1 MATMR
6 EFTFP
11 SSDGTHSV
19 GAVWW
24 LPDEGAPRA
33 VVQLVHGISEYIGR
47 YAPFARYLTDHGF
60 AVVGHDHLG
69 HGRTAKGR
77 EEYGWFAERDGWKY
91 VLKDT
96 HTLRQLA
103 GEAYPGLPYFILGH
117 SMGSFV
123 TRGYLMFYPG
133 TVDGA
138 ILSGTGQEAGL
149 LVGFGQKLSALL
161 CRIKGPD
168 HVSSF
173 VYQLSLGNYD
183 RAFRPNR
190 TDSDWLSR
198 DQASVDAFL
207 ADPLC
212 GFQPTV
218 GMFRDML
225 GGIRYIGDPVN
236 AVRMDQYTP
245 VLFLSG
251 DRDPVGSMGRG
262 VRRVEKL
269 FREAGCRDVTV
280 KLYPGARHEILNE
293 TNRAE
298 VQQDLLDW
306 LEKKLPQK

>member
-138 ILSGTGQEAGL
+138 ILS
-149 LVGFGQKLSALL
+149 
-161 CRIKGPD
+161 P
-168 HVSSF
+168 
-173 VYQLSLGNYD
+173 
-183 RAFRPNR
+183 
-190 TDSDWLSR
+190 
-198 DQASVDAFL
+198 
-207 ADPLC
+207 
-212 GFQPTV
+212 
-218 GMFRDML
+218 
-225 GGIRYIGDPVN
+225 
-236 AVRMDQYTP
+236 
-245 VLFLSG
+245 FLSSCWIK
-251 DRDPVGSMGRG
+251 DAVEGRSTPDG
-262 VRRVEKL
+262 RN
-269 FREAGCRDVTV
+269 FRWKSHGGQC
-280 KLYPGARHEILNE
+280 L
-293 TNRAE
+293 
-298 VQQDLLDW
+298 W
-306 LEKKLPQK
+306 

>member
-103 GEAYPGLPYFILGH
+103 GA
-117 SMGSFV
+117 
-123 TRGYLMFYPG
+123 
-133 TVDGA
+133 
-138 ILSGTGQEAGL
+138 
-149 LVGFGQKLSALL
+149 
-161 CRIKGPD
+161 
-168 HVSSF
+168 SS
-173 VYQLSLGNYD
+173 
-183 RAFRPNR
+183 
-190 TDSDWLSR
+190 
-198 DQASVDAFL
+198 ASVL
-207 ADPLC
+207 NL
-212 GFQPTV
+212 
-218 GMFRDML
+218 
-225 GGIRYIGDPVN
+225 
-236 AVRMDQYTP
+236 
-245 VLFLSG
+245 
-251 DRDPVGSMGRG
+251 
-262 VRRVEKL
+262 
-269 FREAGCRDVTV
+269 
-280 KLYPGARHEILNE
+280 RH
-293 TNRAE
+293 
-298 VQQDLLDW
+298 
-306 LEKKLPQK
+306 

>member
-1 MATMR
+1 M
-6 EFTFP
+6 
-11 SSDGTHSV
+11 G
-19 GAVWW
+19 
-24 LPDEGAPRA
+24 
-33 VVQLVHGISEYIGR
+33 
-47 YAPFARYLTDHGF
+47 
-60 AVVGHDHLG
+60 
-69 HGRTAKGR
+69 
-77 EEYGWFAERDGWKY
+77 ERF
-91 VLKDT
+91 
-96 HTLRQLA
+96 
-103 GEAYPGLPYFILGH
+103 PGLPYFILGH
-117 SMGSFV
+117 SMGSFL
-123 TRGYLMFYPG
+123 TRTYLIRWPG
-133 TVDGA
+133 TVTGA
-138 ILSGTGQEAGL
+138 VLSGTGQEAGA
-149 LVGFGQKLSALL
+149 LVAFGQKLSALL

-168 HVSSF
+168 YVSPL

-198 DQASVDAFL
+198 DQDSVDAFL

-251 DRDPVGSMGRG
+251 DHDPVGSMGRG